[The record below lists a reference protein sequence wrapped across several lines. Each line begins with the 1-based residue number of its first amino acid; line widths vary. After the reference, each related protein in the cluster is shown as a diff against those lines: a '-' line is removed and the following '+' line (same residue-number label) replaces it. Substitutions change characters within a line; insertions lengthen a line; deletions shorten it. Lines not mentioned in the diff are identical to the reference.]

1 MLRVYACLTSEHDPS
16 MLFLAAAICVVSC
29 LTASLLAVQVR
40 DMGAPRRRWW
50 IALLAGVTGTGIW
63 ATHFVAML
71 AYRPGVPTV
80 FLALPTLA
88 SMGIAI
94 AATWAAWTTLLGTRR
109 RRYLLA
115 GAGFGFGI
123 LAMHFTGMAALKTV
137 GRLEY
142 DWDLTSGAATVGLFL
157 SAAASRLFLG
167 DRAIRA
173 YAAGLLL
180 AAAIC
185 VLHFGSMAAVTI
197 RVDPA
202 VALPPASMD
211 AELLTVIVAMG
222 VVALMGIVLAT
233 AIYEARGVRSAA
245 EETGRL
251 KNFTQSALEGLAI
264 LEGDRIVDANETFW
278 CIAGYDPTNPPAHL
292 PVSAV
297 LPEHAQRPSRAL
309 GPAFFEA
316 RLLGTDGSFLEVET
330 AVRKLAIGGAARE
343 AVIVR
348 DISERKAAAAR
359 IAHMAAHDPLTGAGN
374 RIAFNQTL
382 EAALRAAGDAA
393 QVAMLCLDL
402 DRFKAVNDL
411 HGHPVGD
418 AALVEAARRIQR
430 CLGEDDFLARL
441 GGDEFAV
448 VQRRGQQPAA
458 AGQLAAKIIEAMDAP
473 VSVGDLAIHLG
484 ASIGIAL
491 CPTNAL
497 DAEELHT
504 KADLALYRAKS
515 EGRGIF
521 RFFDGAMDE
530 QLLQRRRLEA
540 DLRTAVDEDQ
550 LHLHYQPFSCVETGA
565 VTGFEALVRWSHP
578 ELGAISPSE
587 FIPLA
592 EENGLI
598 PQIGEFVLA
607 KACAEAARW
616 PNALRIAVNVSPAQL
631 VQGDLVATVRDI
643 LARTGLAADR
653 LDLEVTEGVLLQ
665 SSAKAIETLRA
676 LQALGLSIALDDFG
690 TGYSALGYFRTFPF
704 DKVKIDRSFVAGLP
718 ESREARA
725 IVKAIIGL
733 GRGLDMSIIAE
744 GVETRDQLALLQ
756 AEGCHKVQ
764 GYLVGR
770 PGPIEKFE
778 HLLNGQ
784 GHVSHPCPT
793 RCDTCGRKESRKLR
807 RARLHTV

>member
-1 MLRVYACLTSEHDPS
+1 ME
-16 MLFLAAAICVVSC
+16 
-29 LTASLLAVQVR
+29 
-40 DMGAPRRRWW
+40 
-50 IALLAGVTGTGIW
+50 
-63 ATHFVAML
+63 
-71 AYRPGVPTV
+71 
-80 FLALPTLA
+80 
-88 SMGIAI
+88 
-94 AATWAAWTTLLGTRR
+94 
-109 RRYLLA
+109 
-115 GAGFGFGI
+115 
-123 LAMHFTGMAALKTV
+123 
-137 GRLEY
+137 
-142 DWDLTSGAATVGLFL
+142 
-157 SAAASRLFLG
+157 
-167 DRAIRA
+167 
-173 YAAGLLL
+173 
-180 AAAIC
+180 
-185 VLHFGSMAAVTI
+185 
-197 RVDPA
+197 
-202 VALPPASMD
+202 
-211 AELLTVIVAMG
+211 
-222 VVALMGIVLAT
+222 
-233 AIYEARGVRSAA
+233 
-245 EETGRL
+245 
-251 KNFTQSALEGLAI
+251 
-264 LEGDRIVDANETFW
+264 
-278 CIAGYDPTNPPAHL
+278 
-292 PVSAV
+292 
-297 LPEHAQRPSRAL
+297 
-309 GPAFFEA
+309 
-316 RLLGTDGSFLEVET
+316 
-330 AVRKLAIGGAARE
+330 
-343 AVIVR
+343 
-348 DISERKAAAAR
+348 
-359 IAHMAAHDPLTGAGN
+359 
-374 RIAFNQTL
+374 
-382 EAALRAAGDAA
+382 
-393 QVAMLCLDL
+393 
-402 DRFKAVNDL
+402 
-411 HGHPVGD
+411 
-418 AALVEAARRIQR
+418 
-430 CLGEDDFLARL
+430 
-441 GGDEFAV
+441 
-448 VQRRGQQPAA
+448 
-458 AGQLAAKIIEAMDAP
+458 AP

-484 ASIGIAL
+484 TSIGIAL

-565 VTGFEALVRWSHP
+565 VTGFEALVRWSHA

-598 PQIGEFVLA
+598 PQIGDFVLA

-676 LQALGLSIALDDFG
+676 LQALGISIALDDFG

-718 ESREARA
+718 QSREARA

-778 HLLNGQ
+778 HLLDGQ

-793 RCDTCGRKESRKLR
+793 RCDTCGQKESRKLR